1 MRFINRWTETFDAS
15 MYISSVH
22 ACVCVCVCERER
34 ERERDGKYKMVRSD
48 QMVGLKV

>member
-1 MRFINRWTETFDAS
+1 ML
-15 MYISSVH
+15 
-22 ACVCVCVCERER
+22 ACIFQVCMHVCVCVCERERER